1 LVYSRRGKE
10 TRMRQKWLGIAAL
23 FALFAVGCGESKL
36 HLSPVRGHV
45 FFHGAP
51 LTGGVIVFT
60 PDSEHGNRGPQACAR
75 IGNDGAYVLSTG
87 LDQGAVAGWHRVTF
101 KATAGN
107 TSAEALLPPRYC
119 DPDQSGQV
127 CEVKAAQGN
136 DIDFHLE

>member
-1 LVYSRRGKE
+1 M
-10 TRMRQKWLGIAAL
+10 MRQKWLGIAAL
-23 FALFAVGCGESKL
+23 LALFAVGCGEAKPT
-36 HLSPVRGHV
+36 LSPVRGRV

-51 LTGGVIVFT
+51 LAGGVIVFT

-75 IGNDGAYVLSTG
+75 IGEDGAYVLSTG
-87 LDQGAVAGWHRVTF
+87 TNPGAVAGWHRITF

-107 TSAEALLPPRYC
+107 AASETLLPARYC
-119 DPDQSGQV
+119 DPDQSNQA

>member
-1 LVYSRRGKE
+1 MRRNWIG
-10 TRMRQKWLGIAAL
+10 MRRL
-23 FALFAVGCGESKL
+23 FALFAAGCGESKPP
-36 HLSPVRGHV
+36 LSPVRGAV

-51 LTGGVIVFT
+51 LAGGIIVFT

-75 IGNDGAYVLSTG
+75 IGDDGAFVLSTG
-87 LDQGAVAGWHRVTF
+87 ADPGAVAGWHRVTF

-107 TSAEALLPPRYC
+107 ASAETLLPPRYC
-119 DPDQSGQV
+119 DPDQSGQA